1 LKGAF
6 RGLDIFGMNSVV
18 VSPRPRTFLEEAAI
32 LY

>member
-6 RGLDIFGMNSVV
+6 RGLDIFGINSVV
-18 VSPRPRTFLEEAAI
+18 DSPRPRTFLEEAM